1 MTALLA
7 ESHFLFSNDPARSAI
22 TIVANYS
29 GVDNFGFADCSTP
42 AGCITFLSAVGLD
55 SNSVDEQ
62 AATVTVQK
70 CEYLAGTPSCPL
82 IQLIRLLEDPTL
94 TPEPTPF
101 PTAVPTSLP
110 TVAPTAM
117 PTPSPTDPTN
127 APTPMPTNE
136 PTNMPTPLPT
146 SVCYFLLRSELNIV
160 ATFRGK

>member
-1 MTALLA
+1 MTY
-7 ESHFLFSNDPARSAI
+7 EWFQGVPPTSPSTDDLFFTVGGSTRAVSARSSTETFTPGDSITFADTSAI

-110 TVAPTAM
+110 TV
-117 PTPSPTDPTN
+117 
-127 APTPMPTNE
+127 
-136 PTNMPTPLPT
+136 T
-146 SVCYFLLRSELNIV
+146 SKEAN
-160 ATFRGK
+160 